1 MAAPRCSQTA
11 WMSASSDTFFLALRQ
26 WKATSLHLRGAG
38 RNSSCWLEVH
48 IGIKQQADP
57 LHLLRLGILEMAMT
71 TPLAT
76 FEDSTLIQLALAG
89 QSECFSVLMDRHSA
103 AVRRRIGSMVRNT
116 TDVEDLL
123 QEVLLKVW
131 RHLSTF
137 RSESS
142 FRTWMIRVAV
152 NEVLQLYRREQ
163 RWRWS
168 QTSGDPDALSSPCES
183 PHQSLARGEV
193 THAVR
198 TAVAGLPAKYR
209 QVLILRDL
217 DQLSVRETAQWLQS
231 SIPAVKT
238 RLFRARH
245 MLLAAL
251 QGSRVTG
258 SASPSY
264 REARD
269 IHSVENR
276 NVFGRPCRDCPA

>member
-1 MAAPRCSQTA
+1 MTP
-11 WMSASSDTFFLALRQ
+11 
-26 WKATSLHLRGAG
+26 
-38 RNSSCWLEVH
+38 
-48 IGIKQQADP
+48 P
-57 LHLLRLGILEMAMT
+57 LV
-71 TPLAT
+71 T
-76 FEDSTLIQLALAG
+76 FEDSTLIKLALAG
-89 QSECFSVLMDRHSA
+89 QTECFSVLMDRHSA

-123 QEVLLKVW
+123 QEVLMKVW

-142 FRTWMIRVAV
+142 FRTWMISVAV
-152 NEVLQLYRREQ
+152 NEVLQSHRREH

-168 QTSGDPDALSSPCES
+168 QTQRDLDAFTSACES
-183 PHQSLARGEV
+183 PHQSLARSET

-198 TAVAGLPAKYR
+198 SAVVGLPEKYR

-217 DQLSVRETAQWLQS
+217 QQLSVRETANSLQS

-251 QGSRVTG
+251 QRSKIQSVA
-258 SASPSY
+258 SAG
-264 REARD
+264 
-269 IHSVENR
+269 I
-276 NVFGRPCRDCPA
+276 

>member
-1 MAAPRCSQTA
+1 M
-11 WMSASSDTFFLALRQ
+11 
-26 WKATSLHLRGAG
+26 TS
-38 RNSSCWLEVH
+38 
-48 IGIKQQADP
+48 P
-57 LHLLRLGILEMAMT
+57 LT
-71 TPLAT
+71 T
-76 FEDSTLIQLALAG
+76 FEDNTLIKLALAG
-89 QSECFSVLMDRHSA
+89 QAECFSVLMDRHSA
-103 AVRRRIGSMVRNT
+103 AVRRRIGSMVRNA
-116 TDVEDLL
+116 TDAEDLL

-168 QTSGDPDALSSPCES
+168 QAPSDPDALASPCES
-183 PHQSLARGEV
+183 PHQSLARREV

-251 QGSRVTG
+251 RGSRVSRSTRAVCRG
-258 SASPSY
+258 
-264 REARD
+264 ARD
-269 IHSVENR
+269 IHNVENR
-276 NVFGRPCRDCPA
+276 NVLGRPCHDCPA